1 MGYRL
6 AGLVGVEDLPKSPI
20 MYIMSTK
27 SDVGWL
33 MPTAGRSPAL
43 SPSHQRC
50 CTGGTPRG
58 VARQPLDWMV
68 TARRSDA
75 TVGIGRPDW

>member
-33 MPTAGRSPAL
+33 MPAAVGHPLFPPLTSDVAPEGCLAASPGSL
-43 SPSHQRC
+43 
-50 CTGGTPRG
+50 
-58 VARQPLDWMV
+58 
-68 TARRSDA
+68 
-75 TVGIGRPDW
+75 